1 MTRRTAPPKTE
12 DARAKAPGQVLPP
25 RPRKA
30 LGQHFL
36 QDANIARK
44 IVRALDIGPEDS
56 VLEIGPGAGAL
67 TEPALER
74 NPARLVLMEKDAYWA
89 GERMAKG
96 GGRLSVI
103 LADALAFPW
112 ERFSEPWKFLGNLPY
127 NVASPL
133 IWELVS
139 RSAGFAGAVFMV
151 QKEVGLRLTAGPGK
165 AAYGALSV
173 WVQSFTVPRLEFFV
187 PPQVFF
193 PRPGVDSAV
202 LSFSPRAA
210 GRDRFPPLA
219 LARTLRLCFQK
230 RRKQLGTILRAAGG
244 EASLLEELGIDPRLR
259 PESLPLESF
268 HRLAGAGLF
277 CRGD

>member
-1 MTRRTAPPKTE
+1 MNNSGSRAPRGKPPPC
-12 DARAKAPGQVLPP
+12 RALPP

-44 IVRALDIGPEDS
+44 IVRALDIGPEDN

-67 TEPALER
+67 TKPALER

-89 GERMAKG
+89 RERMAKG
-96 GGRLSVI
+96 RGRLSVI

-133 IWELVS
+133 IWELVG
-139 RSAGFAGAVFMV
+139 RSSGLTGAVFMV

-173 WVQSFTVPRLEFFV
+173 WVQSFTAPSLEFFV

-202 LSFSPRAA
+202 LSFSPRPGGQNPFSPA
-210 GRDRFPPLA
+210 A
-219 LARTLRLCFQK
+219 LARALHVCFQK
-230 RRKQLGTILRAAGG
+230 RRKQIGTILRAAGG
-244 EASLLEELGIDPRLR
+244 EARLLEELGIDPRLR
-259 PESLPLESF
+259 PEALPVESF